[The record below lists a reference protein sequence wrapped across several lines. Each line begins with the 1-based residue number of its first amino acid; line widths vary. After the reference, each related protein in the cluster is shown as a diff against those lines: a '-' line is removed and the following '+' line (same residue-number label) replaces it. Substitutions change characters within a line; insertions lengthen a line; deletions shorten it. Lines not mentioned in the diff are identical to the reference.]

1 MFKVKDWF
9 TSRNWKRLVQC
20 VFETSRRYSD
30 ISKQGKTC
38 FFTVFEACLVCF
50 FEASRRYSDISQHRE
65 NLLKKTGLVSRRYSD
80 ISNQSKT
87 CFLTVFGV
95 LSAAKRLF

>member
-9 TSRNWKRLVQC
+9 SSRSWKRLVQC

-30 ISKQGKTC
+30 ISQ
-38 FFTVFEACLVCF
+38 
-50 FEASRRYSDISQHRE
+50 QRE
-65 NLLKKTGLVSRRYSD
+65 NLLKKTRLVSRRYSD